1 MRSGVFCRHKAGD
14 EGGIVDRKTERNER
28 MREKRDVNNRDEM
41 RRDLVTS
48 RSLVNFVTSQ
58 WSPSFSPPYPYK
70 NKDSKFFKFV
80 LDNPFECRSF
90 LRSRHIALEQFI
102 CLLKKDGNFGM
113 ANWGWP

>member
-1 MRSGVFCRHKAGD
+1 M
-14 EGGIVDRKTERNER
+14 
-28 MREKRDVNNRDEM
+28 
-41 RRDLVTS
+41 TS